1 MATII
6 RQAYIDKIEKY
17 LGKET
22 IIVLVGQRR
31 VGKSYMMKTVRD
43 QKASNPDNNIIYID
57 KEKREFDS
65 IRNYQDLNQY
75 IDEHFVASKHNYIL
89 IDEIQD
95 ITEFERS
102 IRSFRTEPNTDIIIT
117 GSNAKMLSNELSTL
131 IGGRYKEIYI
141 QSLSY
146 KEFLVFHQLP
156 DNDDSLAKYIQYGGL
171 PGLAKIGLEEDD
183 AREYQMDI
191 FHTVLLKNVIMRNR
205 IRNVPFL
212 ENLVRFL
219 ADNTGKLISANSI
232 AKYMKSQGESIT
244 STVIINYISFLCE
257 AYILHKVNRFDIHGK
272 RIFETND
279 KFYFEDNGIRNA
291 LAGGTREGD
300 IEKVIENIIYQH
312 LIRLGYQV
320 YVGQLQAGEIDF
332 VCTKPDGQ
340 RIYVQASYIIADMAT
355 REREFG
361 NLRAI
366 NDNYPKYVISMTPLL
381 TRNDDNGITHL
392 HLRKFLKE
400 GLSGTRCKSTK
411 FQTDMQII
419 LRKRPSL
426 PLLKQIKKKRAY
438 LVRAN
443 TETFAN
449 FANEK

>member
-146 KEFLVFHQLP
+146 EEFLVFHQLP

-191 FHTVLLKNVIMRNR
+191 FHTVLLKDVIMRNR

-219 ADNTGKLISANSI
+219 ADNTGNLISANSI

-291 LAGGTREGD
+291 LAGGTRDGD

-400 GLSGTRCKSTK
+400 GL
-411 FQTDMQII
+411 
-419 LRKRPSL
+419 
-426 PLLKQIKKKRAY
+426 
-438 LVRAN
+438 
-443 TETFAN
+443 
-449 FANEK
+449 

>member
-31 VGKSYMMKTVRD
+31 VGKSYIMKTVRD

-146 KEFLVFHQLP
+146 EEFLVFHQLP

-191 FHTVLLKNVIMRNR
+191 FHTVLLKDVIMRNR

-219 ADNTGKLISANSI
+219 ADNTGNLISANSI

-381 TRNDDNGITHL
+381 THNDDNGITHL

-400 GLSGTRCKSTK
+400 G
-411 FQTDMQII
+411 F
-419 LRKRPSL
+419 
-426 PLLKQIKKKRAY
+426 
-438 LVRAN
+438 
-443 TETFAN
+443 
-449 FANEK
+449 

>member
-146 KEFLVFHQLP
+146 EEFLVFHQLP

-191 FHTVLLKNVIMRNR
+191 FHTVLLKDVIMRNR

-219 ADNTGKLISANSI
+219 ADNTGNLISANSI

-366 NDNYPKYVISMTPLL
+366 KDNYPKFVISMTPLL
-381 TRNDDNGITHL
+381 TRNDDNGIKHL

-400 GLSGTRCKSTK
+400 G
-411 FQTDMQII
+411 F
-419 LRKRPSL
+419 
-426 PLLKQIKKKRAY
+426 
-438 LVRAN
+438 
-443 TETFAN
+443 
-449 FANEK
+449 

>member
-146 KEFLVFHQLP
+146 EEFLVFHQLP

-191 FHTVLLKNVIMRNR
+191 FHTVLLKDVIMRNR

-244 STVIINYISFLCE
+244 STVTINYISFLCE

-400 GLSGTRCKSTK
+400 G
-411 FQTDMQII
+411 F
-419 LRKRPSL
+419 
-426 PLLKQIKKKRAY
+426 
-438 LVRAN
+438 
-443 TETFAN
+443 
-449 FANEK
+449 

>member
-1 MATII
+1 MGTIR
-6 RQAYIDKIEKY
+6 RQTYIDKIEKY

-31 VGKSYMMKTVRD
+31 VGKSCILKMIRD
-43 QKASNPDNNIIYID
+43 DKMADSCNNVIYID
-57 KEKREFDS
+57 KEKWQYDT
-65 IRNYQDLNQY
+65 IQTYQDLNEY
-75 IDEHFVASKHNYIL
+75 IEKHWDKDKHNYIL
-89 IDEIQD
+89 IDEVQD
-95 ITEFERS
+95 IREFERS
-102 IRSFRTEPNTDIIIT
+102 VRSFRTEPNTDIVIT

-146 KEFLVFHQLP
+146 NEFLEFHNLP
-156 DNDDSLAKYIQYGGL
+156 DNDESLSLYIQYGGM

-183 AREYQMDI
+183 AREYQTDI
-191 FHTVLLKNVIMRNR
+191 YHTVLLKDVIMRNQ

-219 ADNTGKLISANSI
+219 ADNIGKLISANSI

-244 STVIINYISFLCE
+244 STLVINYISFLCE
-257 AYILHKVNRFDIHGK
+257 AYILHKVNRYDIHGK
-272 RIFETND
+272 RIFENND
-279 KFYFEDNGIRNA
+279 KFYFEDNGVRNA
-291 LAGGTREGD
+291 IAGGTREGD

-332 VCTKPDGQ
+332 VCTKPEGQ
-340 RIYVQASYIIADMAT
+340 RVYVQASYIIAEQAT

-361 NLRAI
+361 NLRSI
-366 NDNYPKYVISMTPLL
+366 KDNYPKYVISMTPLL
-381 TRNDDNGITHL
+381 AKNDDDGITHI

-400 GLSGTRCKSTK
+400 GL
-411 FQTDMQII
+411 
-419 LRKRPSL
+419 
-426 PLLKQIKKKRAY
+426 
-438 LVRAN
+438 
-443 TETFAN
+443 
-449 FANEK
+449 

>member
-6 RQAYIDKIEKY
+6 RQSYIDKIERY

-31 VGKSYMMKTVRD
+31 VGKSCMMKMIRD
-43 QKASNPDNNIIYID
+43 RKKADDSNNIIFID
-57 KEKREFDS
+57 KEKREFDN
-65 IRNYQDLNQY
+65 IQTYQDLNDY
-75 IDEHFVASKHNYIL
+75 IGEHFLSDKHNYIL

-95 ITEFERS
+95 IKEFERS
-102 IRSFRTEPNTDIIIT
+102 IRSYRTEPNTDIIIT
-117 GSNAKMLSNELSTL
+117 GSNARMLSNELSTL

-146 KEFLVFHQLP
+146 NEFLEFHQLS
-156 DNDDSLAKYIQYGGL
+156 DNDETLALYIQYGGL

-191 FHTVLLKNVIMRNR
+191 YHTVLLKDVIMRNQ

-232 AKYMKSQGESIT
+232 SKYMKSQGESIA
-244 STVIINYISFLCE
+244 SAAIINYISFLCE
-257 AYILHKVNRFDIHGK
+257 AYILHKVNRYDIHGK

-291 LAGGTREGD
+291 IAGGTREGD
-300 IEKVIENIIYQH
+300 IEKVIENIIYQN

-332 VCTKPDGQ
+332 VCTKPGGE
-340 RIYVQASYIIADMAT
+340 RIYVQASYIIADDAT

-366 NDNYPKYVISMTPLL
+366 KDNYPKYVISMTPLL
-381 TRNDDNGITHL
+381 TKNDNDGITHL
-392 HLRKFLKE
+392 HLRKFLTE
-400 GLSGTRCKSTK
+400 G
-411 FQTDMQII
+411 I
-419 LRKRPSL
+419 
-426 PLLKQIKKKRAY
+426 
-438 LVRAN
+438 
-443 TETFAN
+443 
-449 FANEK
+449 

>member
-6 RQAYIDKIEKY
+6 RQSYIDKIERY

-31 VGKSYMMKTVRD
+31 VGKSCMMKMIRD
-43 QKASNPDNNIIYID
+43 RKEADDSNNIIFID
-57 KEKREFDS
+57 KEKREFDC
-65 IRNYQDLNQY
+65 IQTYQDLNDY
-75 IDEHFVASKHNYIL
+75 IGEHFLSDKHNYIL

-95 ITEFERS
+95 IKEFERS
-102 IRSFRTEPNTDIIIT
+102 IRSYRTEPNTDIIIT
-117 GSNAKMLSNELSTL
+117 GSNARMLSNELSTL

-146 KEFLVFHQLP
+146 NEFLEFHQLS
-156 DNDDSLAKYIQYGGL
+156 DNDEALALYIQYGGL
-171 PGLAKIGLEEDD
+171 PSLAKIGLEEDD

-191 FHTVLLKNVIMRNR
+191 YHTVLLKDVIMRNQ

-232 AKYMKSQGESIT
+232 SKYMKSQGESIA
-244 STVIINYISFLCE
+244 SAAIINYISFLCE
-257 AYILHKVNRFDIHGK
+257 AYILHKVNRYDIHGK

-291 LAGGTREGD
+291 IAGGTREGD
-300 IEKVIENIIYQH
+300 IEKVIENIIYQN

-332 VCTKPDGQ
+332 VCTRPGGE
-340 RIYVQASYIIADMAT
+340 RIYVQASYIIADDAT

-366 NDNYPKYVISMTPLL
+366 KDNYPKYVISMTPLL
-381 TRNDDNGITHL
+381 TKNDNDGITHL
-392 HLRKFLKE
+392 HLRKFLTE
-400 GLSGTRCKSTK
+400 G
-411 FQTDMQII
+411 I
-419 LRKRPSL
+419 
-426 PLLKQIKKKRAY
+426 
-438 LVRAN
+438 
-443 TETFAN
+443 
-449 FANEK
+449 

>member
-31 VGKSYMMKTVRD
+31 VGKSYMMKTVRE

-65 IRNYQDLNQY
+65 IRDYQDLNQY
-75 IDEHFVASKHNYIL
+75 IDEHFDADKHNYIL

-95 ITEFERS
+95 IKEFERS

-146 KEFLVFHQLP
+146 EEFLIFHQLP
-156 DNDDSLAKYIQYGGL
+156 DSDESLAKYIQFGGL

-191 FHTVLLKNVIMRNR
+191 FHTVLLKDVIMRNQ

-312 LIRLGYQV
+312 LVRLGYQV

-361 NLRAI
+361 NLRTI
-366 NDNYPKYVISMTPLL
+366 KDNYPKYVISMTPLL

-400 GLSGTRCKSTK
+400 G
-411 FQTDMQII
+411 F
-419 LRKRPSL
+419 
-426 PLLKQIKKKRAY
+426 
-438 LVRAN
+438 
-443 TETFAN
+443 
-449 FANEK
+449 

>member
-75 IDEHFVASKHNYIL
+75 LDEHFVASKHNYIL
-89 IDEIQD
+89 IEEIQD

-400 GLSGTRCKSTK
+400 GL
-411 FQTDMQII
+411 
-419 LRKRPSL
+419 
-426 PLLKQIKKKRAY
+426 
-438 LVRAN
+438 
-443 TETFAN
+443 
-449 FANEK
+449 